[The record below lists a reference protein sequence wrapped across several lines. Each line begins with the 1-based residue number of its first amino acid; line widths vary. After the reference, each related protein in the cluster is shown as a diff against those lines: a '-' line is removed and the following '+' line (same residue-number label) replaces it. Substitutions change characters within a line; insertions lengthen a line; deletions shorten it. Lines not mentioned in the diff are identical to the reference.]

1 MVDVTLWT
9 GPVGNAQVPACFVPG
24 SLFPPAFSCQ
34 NPEPPPERQRPGG
47 HIFNCQTRAEQ
58 VRQGDR
64 YLPGMLRAVG
74 VNPADVQN
82 VYLASFSAGHNVVK
96 DRVFLSPAD
105 RAMVKTFY
113 SCDSTYTGWVG
124 DNPKLGPA
132 PKRGHV
138 DFMLDCLHEKKL
150 FLASAGMSTP
160 MGADG
165 KPLPSSAQTM
175 WGLAAEVERITGKK
189 FVDYDL
195 GVSIKPAKA
204 MRLDGASGGSIILAD
219 FPLVQH
225 QDQPR
230 LIAPMLW
237 RGVLLKWLNVDPC
250 GAPAMM
256 GLGAGESCP
265 VYRPEGAE
273 PWMVSDA
280 ADAGFMDD
288 ETSSAPAHPTGW
300 GAEQYALFGVGALAG
315 WAAWN
320 GFSPLLSRR
329 RRSR

>member
-9 GPVGNAQVPACFVPG
+9 GPVGNAQVASCFVPG
-24 SLFPPAFSCQ
+24 SLFPPTFSCQ
-34 NPEPPPERQRPGG
+34 NPEPPAHLQPAGG
-47 HIFNCQTRAEQ
+47 HIYNCQTRAEQ

-64 YLPGMLRAVG
+64 FLPGMLRAVG

-96 DRVFLSPAD
+96 DRVFLSAAD

-113 SCDSTYTGWVG
+113 SCDSTYTGWIG
-124 DNPKLGPA
+124 DDPRLGPA
-132 PKRGHV
+132 PKRGYV
-138 DFMLDCLHEKKL
+138 EFMLDCLRENKL
-150 FLASAGMSTP
+150 FLASAGKSTP

-165 KPLPSSAQTM
+165 KPLPSSGQTM
-175 WGLAAEVERITGKK
+175 WGLAGEVERITGKT

-195 GVSIKPAKA
+195 GVGIAPHVAK
-204 MRLDGASGGSIILAD
+204 RLDGENGGAIILAD
-219 FPLVQH
+219 FPTVAH

-230 LIAPMLW
+230 LVAPVLW
-237 RGVLLKWLNVDPC
+237 RSVLLKWLNVDPC
-250 GAPAMM
+250 GSPAMM

-265 VYRPEGAE
+265 VYRSQGAE
-273 PWMVSDA
+273 PWML
-280 ADAGFMDD
+280 DD
-288 ETSSAPAHPTGW
+288 VANPEFVVDEPEQGSERRGW
-300 GAEQYALFGVGALAG
+300 RPEDYALFGVGALAG

-329 RRSR
+329 RRGA